1 MYWLFLNLINQY
13 PSVMSS
19 CDRSG
24 EALRMPMTTLS
35 FPEPETRSI
44 MKNLNRFML
53 FLLITGSPYSCLSYR
68 EMVNF
73 QDGAALGRD
82 GGEII
87 PPIPPLTV
95 QRDDQLQVTINSYNQ
110 EEALRFNIVSNQSQV
125 QLSAQGSNTATL
137 ADPLGYRV
145 DSRGQIE
152 LPVIGRITVA
162 GHTLEQIRDSVNARV
177 TATGY
182 LKDLSVQVRFLSFR
196 VTILGEVNSP
206 GTYTIPS
213 QKINVLEAL
222 GMARDV
228 TMFSRRDNILVVR
241 EEEGKRLYG
250 RINLKS
256 KDLFSSQYY
265 YLKPNDILYVEPH
278 KSKVLSA
285 PDPASR
291 YLGIVLGIATLATL
305 IATL

>member
-1 MYWLFLNLINQY
+1 
-13 PSVMSS
+13 
-19 CDRSG
+19 
-24 EALRMPMTTLS
+24 
-35 FPEPETRSI
+35 
-44 MKNLNRFML
+44 MKNLRVI
-53 FLLITGSPYSCLSYR
+53 FLLTLISVVFSSCLSYR

-73 QDGAALGRD
+73 QDGESLGRN
-82 GGEII
+82 GGDII
-87 PPIPPLTV
+87 PPIPALTV
-95 QRDDQLQVTINSYNQ
+95 RPDDLLQVTINSYNQ

-125 QLSAQGSNTATL
+125 QLSAQGANTATL

-152 LPVIGRITVA
+152 LPVVGSLLVA
-162 GHTLEQIRDSVNARV
+162 GKTLEQIRDSVHARV
-177 TATGY
+177 AATGY

-228 TMFSRRDNILVVR
+228 TMFSRRDNILIVR
-241 EEEGKRLYG
+241 EEDGKRLYG
-250 RINLKS
+250 RIDLKS
-256 KDLFSSQYY
+256 RDIFNSPFY
-265 YLKPNDILYVEPH
+265 YLKPNDVLYVEPH

>member
-1 MYWLFLNLINQY
+1 
-13 PSVMSS
+13 MSF

-44 MKNLNRFML
+44 MKNLNRFIL
-53 FLLITGSPYSCLSYR
+53 FLLITGSLSSCLSYR

-305 IATL
+305 SATL

>member
-1 MYWLFLNLINQY
+1 
-13 PSVMSS
+13 
-19 CDRSG
+19 
-24 EALRMPMTTLS
+24 
-35 FPEPETRSI
+35 
-44 MKNLNRFML
+44 MKNLFRVIFF
-53 FLLITGSPYSCLSYR
+53 FLLSGNLSSCLSYR

-95 QRDDQLQVTINSYNQ
+95 RKDDLLQVTINSYNQ
-110 EEALRFNIVSNQSQV
+110 EEAIRFNIVSNQSQV

-152 LPVIGRITVA
+152 LPVIGGIIVA
-162 GHTLEQIRDSVNARV
+162 GQTLEQIRDTIHARV
-177 TATGY
+177 AATGY

-196 VTILGEVNSP
+196 VTILGEVNGP

-222 GMARDV
+222 GLARDV

-241 EEEGKRLYG
+241 EEDGKRIYG

-256 KDLFSSQYY
+256 KELFSSPFY
-265 YLKPNDILYVEPH
+265 YLKPNDVLYVEPH

-291 YLGIVLGIATLATL
+291 YLGIVLGIATLVTL

>member
-1 MYWLFLNLINQY
+1 
-13 PSVMSS
+13 
-19 CDRSG
+19 
-24 EALRMPMTTLS
+24 
-35 FPEPETRSI
+35 
-44 MKNLNRFML
+44 ML